1 MASES
6 REEGAITVELPPDL
20 GEWLDEQAAELEEPR
35 EAVVQQ
41 LLASYRAT
49 TELDETES
57 LATLFD
63 VESEVEAELAD
74 QLDAAVAAAVDEA
87 VADRLDATVQDR
99 LPDITDAVEG
109 RLDDRFEAVET
120 EFQEKV
126 QDVRERVIQLKKEL
140 DTKAPED
147 HEAFS
152 AVEEMEDELTALNRE
167 LVEVRDELEA
177 GIDEQSA
184 AVEDIE
190 AQFETFE
197 ERLDDTEDKLKRV
210 AWVVNDLRE
219 DQGGRDSHQEAVDS
233 IKRAAAQEG
242 ISTASCQN
250 CSESVDISLLTEPQ
264 CPHCGTTA
272 TDVRPEGGIIRKK
285 ARLVTAKQL
294 EAGPSDE

>member
-20 GEWLDEQAAELEEPR
+20 GDWLDEQAAKLAEPR
-35 EAVVQQ
+35 EAVVRQ

-63 VESEVEAELAD
+63 IESEVKAELAD
-74 QLDAAVAAAVDEA
+74 QLDAAAAAAVDEA
-87 VADRLDATVQDR
+87 VADRLD
-99 LPDITDAVEG
+99 
-109 RLDDRFEAVET
+109 DRFETVET

>member
-20 GEWLDEQAAELEEPR
+20 GDWLDEQAAKLAEPR
-35 EAVVQQ
+35 EAVVRQ

-63 VESEVEAELAD
+63 IESEVKAELAD
-74 QLDAAVAAAVDEA
+74 QLDAAAAAAVDEA
-87 VADRLDATVQDR
+87 VADRLD
-99 LPDITDAVEG
+99 
-109 RLDDRFEAVET
+109 DRFETVET

-294 EAGPSDE
+294 EAGPGDE

>member
-20 GEWLDEQAAELEEPR
+20 GDWLDEQAAKLAEPR
-35 EAVVQQ
+35 EAVVRQ

-63 VESEVEAELAD
+63 IESEVKAELAD
-74 QLDAAVAAAVDEA
+74 QLDAAAAAAVDEA
-87 VADRLDATVQDR
+87 VADRLD
-99 LPDITDAVEG
+99 
-109 RLDDRFEAVET
+109 DRFETVET

-294 EAGPSDE
+294 EVGPSDE

>member
-20 GEWLDEQAAELEEPR
+20 GDWLDEQAAKLAEPR
-35 EAVVQQ
+35 EAVVRQ

-63 VESEVEAELAD
+63 IESEVKAELAD
-74 QLDAAVAAAVDEA
+74 QLDAAAAAAVDEA
-87 VADRLDATVQDR
+87 VADRLD
-99 LPDITDAVEG
+99 
-109 RLDDRFEAVET
+109 DRFETVET

-264 CPHCGTTA
+264 CPHCGSTA